1 MLMGEQI
8 RAARALLGWEQ
19 RQLAAAAGVSVET
32 IGRLERTRGPVSA
45 YVGTVDAIQ
54 KVLEDAGVEFTNGDA
69 PGVRL
74 RRRPSKP

>member
-19 RQLAAAAGVSVET
+19 KRLAVAAGVSVET
-32 IGRLERTRGPVSA
+32 IGRLERTRGAVSA
-45 YVGTVDAIQ
+45 YVGTVDTIQ
-54 KVLEDAGVEFTNGDA
+54 KVLEEVGIEFINGEA

-74 RRRPSKP
+74 RRRD

>member
-1 MLMGEQI
+1 MGEQI

-32 IGRLERTRGPVSA
+32 VSRLERTRGPVSA
-45 YVGTVDAIQ
+45 YTGTAEAIT
-54 KVLEDAGVEFTNGDA
+54 KVLQDAGVEFIDDDA

-74 RRRPSKP
+74 RRSL